1 MEGADSTGILF
12 SDEFCG
18 KLNCTKLVENVL
30 SILQTINLYAVHFT
44 NFHKFYGKQIS
55 VKLSFPGKCI
65 KYGNLWFG
73 IANMTFHEFP

>member
-30 SILQTINLYAVHFT
+30 SILQTINLYAV
-44 NFHKFYGKQIS
+44 QIS
-55 VKLSFPGKCI
+55 TNSMESKFQW
-65 KYGNLWFG
+65 N
-73 IANMTFHEFP
+73 